1 MPFVRIKKSSLIIG
15 TVILLLALS
24 PFAYSRYTL
33 YKLENGILAYLT
45 ETKHYQEEEILSIEA
60 KISKSPRY
68 PIYVKFA
75 DEPDITYLYI
85 YRDDKYIQTPPT
97 RDARGNLILHKHTE
111 KETL

>member
-1 MPFVRIKKSSLIIG
+1 MPSIRIKKSSLIIG
-15 TVILLLALS
+15 TVLLLLALS

-33 YKLENGILAYLT
+33 YNLERGILSYLT
-45 ETKHYQEEEILSIEA
+45 QTKHYEEKEILSIEA
-60 KISKSPRY
+60 KISKTPRY

-75 DEPDITYLYI
+75 DEPDVTYLYI
-85 YRDDKYIQTPPT
+85 YRDDKYIQSPPT